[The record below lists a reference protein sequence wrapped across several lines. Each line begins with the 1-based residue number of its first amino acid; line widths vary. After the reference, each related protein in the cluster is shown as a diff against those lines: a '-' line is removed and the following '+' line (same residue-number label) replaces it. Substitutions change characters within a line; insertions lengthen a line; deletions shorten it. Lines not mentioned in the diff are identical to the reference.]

1 LLFLFST
8 LSKPHKKVK
17 KGKISLKDTKEM
29 VMINEILEHTTENMS
44 KSIDALKRDFA
55 TLRTGK
61 VTTGIVDNIKVDYYG
76 TMTALPQVGSVI
88 ATDATTISITPWEK
102 SLLGAIEKA
111 IQEANIGVNPN
122 NDGDFIKLF
131 FPPMTSE
138 QRQEIVKQ
146 AKGMAE
152 HAKISIR
159 NVRKDGNDKIKKLEK
174 EKEISE
180 DESKKAHDQ
189 IQKIT
194 DEYVTKVEEAFKSK
208 EADIL
213 KV

>member
-1 LLFLFST
+1 ML
-8 LSKPHKKVK
+8 
-17 KGKISLKDTKEM
+17 E
-29 VMINEILEHTTENMS
+29 EIYETAREHMD
-44 KSIDALKRDFA
+44 KSIEVMKRDFA

-61 VTTGIVDNIKVDYYG
+61 VTTAIVDNIKVDYYG
-76 TMTALPQVGSVI
+76 TPTPINQVGSVI
-88 ATDATTISITPWEK
+88 AQDATTIVINPWEK
-102 SLLGAIEKA
+102 NMLGEIERA

-131 FPPMTSE
+131 FPPMTTE

-146 AKGMAE
+146 AKAMAE
-152 HAKISIR
+152 NARVAIR
-159 NVRKDGNDKIKKLEK
+159 NVRKESNNKIKKLEK
-174 EKEISE
+174 EKELSE
-180 DESKKAHDQ
+180 DEAKKALDE

-194 DEYVTKVEEAFKSK
+194 DEHIAKVDELLKKK

>member
-1 LLFLFST
+1 MLNEIYD
-8 LSKPHKKVK
+8 H
-17 KGKISLKDTKEM
+17 TKEQM
-29 VMINEILEHTTENMS
+29 N
-44 KSIDALKRDFA
+44 KSIDALKRDFS

-61 VTTGIVDNIKVDYYG
+61 VNTNIVDNIKVDYYG
-76 TMTALPQVGSVI
+76 TPTALNQVGSVI
-88 ATDATTISITPWEK
+88 VTDATTISITPWEK
-102 SLLGAIEKA
+102 NLLSDIEKA

-131 FPPMTSE
+131 FPAMTSE

-146 AKGMAE
+146 AKSMSE
-152 HAKISIR
+152 KAKVAIR
-159 NVRKDGNDKIKKLEK
+159 NIRKDGNDKVKKLEK
-174 EKEISE
+174 SKDISE
-180 DESKKAHDQ
+180 DESKKGQDE

-194 DEYVTKVEEAFKSK
+194 DKSVSDIETTLAAK

>member
-1 LLFLFST
+1 M
-8 LSKPHKKVK
+8 PRRV
-17 KGKISLKDTKEM
+17 DM
-29 VMINEILEHTTENMS
+29 VNEIFERTNENMN
-44 KSIDALKRDFA
+44 KSIEALKRDYA

-61 VTTGIVDNIKVDYYG
+61 VTTSIVDNIKVDYYG
-76 TMTALPQVGSVI
+76 TLTPLNQVGTVI
-88 ATDATTISITPWEK
+88 ATDATTITITPWEK
-102 SLLGAIEKA
+102 NLLRTIEKA

-122 NDGDFIKLF
+122 NDGDIIKLF

-146 AKGMAE
+146 AKGMTE
-152 HAKISIR
+152 HAKIAIR
-159 NVRKDGNDKIKKLEK
+159 NVRKESNTQVKRLEK
-174 EKEISE
+174 AKEISE
-180 DESKKAHDQ
+180 DESKKAQEQ

-194 DEYVTKVEEAFKSK
+194 DEHIAKVDEAFKSK

>member
-1 LLFLFST
+1 ML
-8 LSKPHKKVK
+8 
-17 KGKISLKDTKEM
+17 
-29 VMINEILEHTTENMS
+29 NEIYDHTEEHMQ

-61 VTTGIVDNIKVDYYG
+61 VTTAIVDNVKVDYYG
-76 TMTALPQVGSVI
+76 TPTALNQVGNVI

-102 SLLGAIEKA
+102 SLLPVIEKA
-111 IQEANIGVNPN
+111 IQEANVGVNPN

-146 AKGMAE
+146 AKAMSE
-152 HAKISIR
+152 KAKIAVRNIR
-159 NVRKDGNDKIKKLEK
+159 KENNDAVKKLEK

-180 DESKKAHDQ
+180 DEMKKGLEH

-194 DEYVTKVEEAFKSK
+194 DDYIGKIDETLKSK

>member
-1 LLFLFST
+1 
-8 LSKPHKKVK
+8 
-17 KGKISLKDTKEM
+17 M
-29 VMINEILEHTTENMS
+29 VNEIFDTTAENMD
-44 KSIDALKRDFA
+44 KSIEALKRDFA

-76 TMTALPQVGSVI
+76 TMTALTQVGNVI

-102 SLLGAIEKA
+102 TLLPTIEKA

-146 AKGMAE
+146 AKGMVE
-152 HAKISIR
+152 NAKVAIR

-174 EKEISE
+174 NKDISE
-180 DESKKAHDQ
+180 DESKKAQDQ
-189 IQKIT
+189 IQKLT
-194 DEYVTKVEEAFKSK
+194 DEHVAKVDEAFKVK

>member
-1 LLFLFST
+1 MVNEIFEQ
-8 LSKPHKKVK
+8 
-17 KGKISLKDTKEM
+17 TKE
-29 VMINEILEHTTENMS
+29 NMQ
-44 KSIDALKRDFA
+44 KGIEALKRDFS

-76 TMTALPQVGSVI
+76 TMTALNQVGSVI

-102 SLLGAIEKA
+102 TLLPVIEKA

-146 AKGMAE
+146 AKGMVE
-152 HAKISIR
+152 HAKIAVR

-174 EKEISE
+174 DKEISE
-180 DESKKAHDQ
+180 DESKKAQDQ

-194 DEYVTKVEEAFKSK
+194 DEFIAKVDETFKAK

>member
-1 LLFLFST
+1 
-8 LSKPHKKVK
+8 
-17 KGKISLKDTKEM
+17 M
-29 VMINEILEHTTENMS
+29 VNEIFDTTIESMD
-44 KSIDALKRDFA
+44 KGIDALKRDFSS
-55 TLRTGK
+55 LRTGK

-76 TMTALPQVGSVI
+76 TMTALTQVGNVI

-102 SLLGAIEKA
+102 SLLGVIEKA

-138 QRQEIVKQ
+138 QRVEIVKQ
-146 AKGMAE
+146 AKGMVE
-152 HAKISIR
+152 HAKISLR
-159 NVRKDGNDKIKKLEK
+159 NIRKDGNDKIKKLEK
-174 EKEISE
+174 DKEISE
-180 DESKKAHDQ
+180 DESKKAQDK
-189 IQKIT
+189 IQKLT
-194 DEYVTKVEEAFKSK
+194 DEHVSKVDEAFKIK

>member
-1 LLFLFST
+1 MLNEIFEQ
-8 LSKPHKKVK
+8 
-17 KGKISLKDTKEM
+17 TKE
-29 VMINEILEHTTENMS
+29 NMQ
-44 KSIDALKRDFA
+44 KSIESLKRDFSS
-55 TLRTGK
+55 LRTGK

-76 TMTALPQVGSVI
+76 TMTALNQVGSVI

-102 SLLGAIEKA
+102 TLLPVIEKA

-146 AKGMAE
+146 AKGMVE
-152 HAKISIR
+152 HAKIAVR

-174 EKEISE
+174 DKELSE
-180 DESKKAHDQ
+180 DESKKAQDQ

-194 DEYVTKVEEAFKSK
+194 DEYIAKVDETFKAK

>member
-1 LLFLFST
+1 
-8 LSKPHKKVK
+8 
-17 KGKISLKDTKEM
+17 
-29 VMINEILEHTTENMS
+29 MINEIFDHTTENMD
-44 KSIDALKRDFA
+44 KSIEALKRDFA

-61 VTTGIVDNIKVDYYG
+61 VTTGIVDNIKIDYYG
-76 TMTALPQVGSVI
+76 TMTPLTQVGNVI

-102 SLLGAIEKA
+102 PLLSAIEKA

-146 AKGMAE
+146 AKGMVE
-152 HAKISIR
+152 HAKVAIR
-159 NVRKDGNDKIKKLEK
+159 NVRKDGNDKVKKLEK
-174 EKEISE
+174 DKEISE
-180 DESKKAHDQ
+180 DESKKGQEQ

-194 DEYVTKVEEAFKSK
+194 DEHIAKVDEAFKVK

>member
-1 LLFLFST
+1 
-8 LSKPHKKVK
+8 
-17 KGKISLKDTKEM
+17 M
-29 VMINEILEHTTENMS
+29 VNEIFDYTTEHMD
-44 KSIDALKRDFA
+44 KSIEALKREFA
-55 TLRTGK
+55 SLRTGK
-61 VTTGIVDNIKVDYYG
+61 VTTGIVDNIRVDYYG
-76 TMTALPQVGSVI
+76 TPTALNQVGNVI

-102 SLLGAIEKA
+102 SLLGDIEKA

-146 AKGMAE
+146 AKGMVE
-152 HAKISIR
+152 TAKIAIR

-180 DESKKAHDQ
+180 DESKKAQEQ

-194 DEYVTKVEEAFKSK
+194 DEHIAKIEEAFKVK

>member
-1 LLFLFST
+1 MQEVFDFA
-8 LSKPHKKVK
+8 
-17 KGKISLKDTKEM
+17 KEHM
-29 VMINEILEHTTENMS
+29 E
-44 KSIDALKRDFA
+44 KSIEVLKKDLN
-55 TLRTGK
+55 TLRTGR
-61 VTTGIVDNIKVDYYG
+61 VSIHVLDGIKVEYYG
-76 TMTALPQVGSVI
+76 APTPLNQVANVN
-88 ATDATTISITPWEK
+88 AVDATTIVISPWDKSIIND
-102 SLLGAIEKA
+102 IEKA

-152 HAKISIR
+152 NAKVAIR
-159 NVRKDGNDKIKKLEK
+159 NVRKDSNNKIKKLEK
-174 EKEISE
+174 DKEISE
-180 DESKKAHDQ
+180 DESKKAQDQ

-194 DEYVTKVEEAFKSK
+194 DEHIAKVDEMFKSK

>member
-1 LLFLFST
+1 MVNEIFEQ
-8 LSKPHKKVK
+8 
-17 KGKISLKDTKEM
+17 TKE
-29 VMINEILEHTTENMS
+29 NMQ
-44 KSIDALKRDFA
+44 KGIEALKRDFSS
-55 TLRTGK
+55 LRTGK

-76 TMTALPQVGSVI
+76 TMTALNQVGSVI

-102 SLLGAIEKA
+102 NLLPVIEKA

-146 AKGMAE
+146 AKGMVE
-152 HAKISIR
+152 HAKIAVR

-174 EKEISE
+174 DKEISE
-180 DESKKAHDQ
+180 DESKKAQDQ

-194 DEYVTKVEEAFKSK
+194 DEFIAKVDETFKAK

>member
-1 LLFLFST
+1 
-8 LSKPHKKVK
+8 
-17 KGKISLKDTKEM
+17 M
-29 VMINEILEHTTENMS
+29 VNDILEQTSANME
-44 KSIDALKRDFA
+44 KSIEALKRDFSS
-55 TLRTGK
+55 LRTGK

-76 TMTALPQVGSVI
+76 TMTALTQVGNVI

-102 SLLGAIEKA
+102 NLLPVIEKA

-131 FPPMTSE
+131 FPPMTAD

-146 AKGMAE
+146 AKGMVE
-152 HAKISIR
+152 HAKVSIR
-159 NVRKDGNDKIKKLEK
+159 NVRKDSNDKIKKLEK
-174 EKEISE
+174 DKEISE
-180 DESKKAHDQ
+180 DDSKKAQDQ
-189 IQKIT
+189 VQKIT
-194 DEYVTKVEEAFKSK
+194 DEHVAKVDNTFKTK

>member
-1 LLFLFST
+1 ML
-8 LSKPHKKVK
+8 
-17 KGKISLKDTKEM
+17 
-29 VMINEILEHTTENMS
+29 NEIYDRTQEHMQ
-44 KSIDALKRDFA
+44 KSIEALKRDFA

-61 VTTGIVDNIKVDYYG
+61 VTTAIVDNIKVDYYG
-76 TMTALPQVGSVI
+76 TPTPLNQVGNVI

-102 SLLGAIEKA
+102 SLLSTIEKA

-146 AKGMAE
+146 AKAMSE
-152 HAKISIR
+152 KAKIAIR
-159 NVRKDGNDKIKKLEK
+159 NIRKENNDAVKKLEK

-180 DESKKAHDQ
+180 DEMKKGLEHV
-189 IQKIT
+189 QKIT
-194 DEYVTKVEEAFKSK
+194 DEYIAKVEETLKGK